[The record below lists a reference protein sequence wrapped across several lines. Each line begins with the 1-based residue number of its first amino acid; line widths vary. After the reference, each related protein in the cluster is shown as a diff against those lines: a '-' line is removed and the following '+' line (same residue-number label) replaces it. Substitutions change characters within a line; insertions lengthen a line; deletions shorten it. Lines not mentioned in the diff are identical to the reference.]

1 MLNLDKTIKV
11 IVFDD
16 DILLGNMIVSFLE
29 EEGMESVFQS
39 SLYGAGEAILS
50 FEPDIIVL
58 DVEMGKDN
66 GIDFAS
72 EIQSRGI
79 TIPILFVSSH
89 VKGYEVAQGIQA
101 GGKVYIK
108 KPFDMEELIVYIRQ
122 YASSAEQSRLVS
134 FGRLQLNKETR
145 DLLFDNRLLKKL
157 SKIEYQILLLL
168 IEKQGEVV
176 TRSRFY
182 KVIWNDCDIYEA
194 SLNNFISKLRTLLL
208 VDDSLSIKTLPDI
221 GYMLSI
227 NKKRITP

>member
-29 EEGMESVFQS
+29 EEGMVAIFQS
-39 SLYGAGEAILS
+39 SLYGAVEAILS

-58 DVEMGKDN
+58 DVEMDKDN

-89 VKGYEVAQGIQA
+89 VRGYEVAQGIQA

-122 YASSAEQSRLVS
+122 YASSSECSRLVS

-145 DLLFDNRLLKKL
+145 DLLFDNRLIKKL

-176 TRSRFY
+176 ARSRFY

>member
-1 MLNLDKTIKV
+1 MLNTDKKIKV

-16 DILLGNMIVSFLE
+16 DILLGNMIVSFLKE
-29 EEGMESVFQS
+29 EEMEAIFQS
-39 SLYGAGEAILS
+39 SLYGAVNAVLS

-58 DVEMGKDN
+58 DVEMGEDN
-66 GIDFAS
+66 GIEFAS

-89 VKGYEVAQGIQA
+89 VRGYEIAQGIEA
-101 GGKVYIK
+101 GGKGYIK

-122 YASSAEQSRLVS
+122 YACFPGPSCLVP

-145 DLLFDNRLLKKL
+145 DLLVDNRLIKKL
-157 SKIEYQILLLL
+157 SKTEYQILLLL

-176 TRSRFY
+176 SRNCFY
-182 KVIWNDCDIYEA
+182 KEIWNDCDLYEA

-208 VDDSLSIKTLPDI
+208 VDDSLAIKTLPDI

-227 NKKRITP
+227 AKREIVE

>member
-1 MLNLDKTIKV
+1 M
-11 IVFDD
+11 
-16 DILLGNMIVSFLE
+16 
-29 EEGMESVFQS
+29 
-39 SLYGAGEAILS
+39 GE
-50 FEPDIIVL
+50 
-58 DVEMGKDN
+58 DN
-66 GIDFAS
+66 GIEFAS

-89 VKGYEVAQGIQA
+89 VRGYEIAQGIEA

-122 YASSAEQSRLVS
+122 YACFPGPSCLVP

-145 DLLFDNRLLKKL
+145 DLLVDNRLIKKL
-157 SKIEYQILLLL
+157 SKTEYQILLLL

-176 TRSRFY
+176 SRNCFY
-182 KVIWNDCDIYEA
+182 KEIWNDCDLYEA

-208 VDDSLSIKTLPDI
+208 VDDSLAIKTLPDI

-227 NKKRITP
+227 AKREIVE